1 MNNEELETKALFI
14 REKVFALLTELTTIE
29 GINDLLILYAMFA
42 ACFELV
48 RSKAQMN
55 NLPPNILYADV
66 ENIFFNVAASA
77 KMIEA
82 KNAKTN

>member
-1 MNNEELETKALFI
+1 MNKDELETKALFV
-14 REKVFALLTELTTIE
+14 REKVFALLTELTTTE
-29 GINDLLILYAMFA
+29 GINDLLVLYGIFA

-82 KNAKTN
+82 KNEKAN

>member
-29 GINDLLILYAMFA
+29 GINDLLILYGIFA

-55 NLPPNILYADV
+55 NLPPNILFADV
-66 ENIFFNVAASA
+66 E
-77 KMIEA
+77 
-82 KNAKTN
+82 KNFLECDGKC